1 MRIGRIEGNPVA
13 EDMLEATQK
22 SHVDYIVNT
31 VLNRD
36 SEIAAVFAG
45 ELEAVHLEATKLA
58 HNQFATNID
67 EQADIVIAAS
77 TFT

>member
-1 MRIGRIEGNPVA
+1 M
-13 EDMLEATQK
+13 
-22 SHVDYIVNT
+22 
-31 VLNRD
+31 LNRD
-36 SEIAAVFAG
+36 SEISAVFAG
-45 ELEAVHLEATKLA
+45 ELEAAHLEATKLA